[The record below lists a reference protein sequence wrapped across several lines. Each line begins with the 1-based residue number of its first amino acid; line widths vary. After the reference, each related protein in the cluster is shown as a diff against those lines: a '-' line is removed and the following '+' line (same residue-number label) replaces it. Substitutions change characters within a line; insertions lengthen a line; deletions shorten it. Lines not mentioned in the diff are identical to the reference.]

1 MYTCFVWVGGGGGG
15 YASGVSLP
23 GRCEMSE
30 RMLEDAGKVGLCMC
44 GWEEDARLHDSA
56 ILENWSLVVGVIG
69 ELVAEWR
76 GAAMAVPR

>member
-1 MYTCFVWVGGGGGG
+1 
-15 YASGVSLP
+15 
-23 GRCEMSE
+23 MSE